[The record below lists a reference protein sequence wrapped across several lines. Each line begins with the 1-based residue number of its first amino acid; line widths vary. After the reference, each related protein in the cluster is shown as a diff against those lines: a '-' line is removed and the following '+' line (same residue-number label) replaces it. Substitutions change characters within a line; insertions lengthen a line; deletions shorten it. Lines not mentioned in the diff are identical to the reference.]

1 MIKIEINGTEF
12 LLKSNLSVLEAC
24 KYVGI
29 HVYRFCFHESLSVA
43 GNCRVCLVEIA
54 NSPKPVASCAIP
66 VLNNMKIFVDTPL
79 VKKARENVIE
89 SLLLNHP
96 LDCPICDQG
105 GECDLQDQS
114 KLVGSD
120 YSRYFFKKRG
130 VEDKYCGPLIKTIMT
145 RCIHCTRCV
154 RFGTEIAGVDYLGT
168 LNRGTHTEISGYISN
183 SFNSEISGNIIDLCP
198 VGALTSKPYS
208 FRARPW
214 ELRTTESVDLTDSTG
229 SNIFIDFK
237 ESEIFRIL
245 PKVNKNINGSIITD
259 KARFSY
265 DSIKNERITHIFKKE
280 SEKFT
285 KISSWYSI
293 LDSLQENFSN
303 RNILFLI
310 NSELDLNGLNSL
322 KNLTYRYSSITLKSI
337 IKSNS
342 DSNIFFNWFQN
353 KLSEL
358 NVLSK
363 VCLLISANIKI
374 ESAIIN
380 SKLRLKYSNEDF
392 SVFGTGLKYN
402 SNYAIPFIN
411 LSASNIIN
419 ILESKNLSLSCL
431 LLKFKA
437 PLIIVG
443 ESLQKRGVP
452 FINLHFFF
460 KKILPTAILFNIS
473 SYCNTEGLSLSNISG
488 VSKSDFIKADLIICV
503 NLDDNVFLFKHFISK
518 GKKVFWLNTNWSTIA
533 SRTDLILPLLSEFEE
548 EKTVLNL
555 EQRPQFCLK
564 VLNGIGNTRSFVTLI
579 NFFIDKNIHNDFISY
594 INEIKVSPL
603 KFNKTIFFS
612 VKFLTD
618 TLCFNIRNVIS
629 LFPIKSSFEDFYRS
643 NKYTKK
649 SLIMSKCS
657 QEIRK
662 SATNF

>member
-120 YSRYFFKKRG
+120 YSRHFFKKRG

-460 KKILPTAILFNIS
+460 
-473 SYCNTEGLSLSNISG
+473 
-488 VSKSDFIKADLIICV
+488 
-503 NLDDNVFLFKHFISK
+503 
-518 GKKVFWLNTNWSTIA
+518 
-533 SRTDLILPLLSEFEE
+533 
-548 EKTVLNL
+548 
-555 EQRPQFCLK
+555 
-564 VLNGIGNTRSFVTLI
+564 
-579 NFFIDKNIHNDFISY
+579 
-594 INEIKVSPL
+594 
-603 KFNKTIFFS
+603 
-612 VKFLTD
+612 
-618 TLCFNIRNVIS
+618 
-629 LFPIKSSFEDFYRS
+629 
-643 NKYTKK
+643 
-649 SLIMSKCS
+649 
-657 QEIRK
+657 
-662 SATNF
+662 

>member
-24 KYVGI
+24 KYVGV

-66 VLNNMKIFVDTPL
+66 ILNNMKIFVDTPL

-114 KLVGSD
+114 KLIGSD
-120 YSRYFFKKRG
+120 YSRHFFKKRG

-245 PKVNKNINGSIITD
+245 PKVNKNINGTIITD

-265 DSIKNERITHIFKKE
+265 DSIKNERINHIFQKE
-280 SEKFT
+280 SDKFI
-285 KISSWYSI
+285 KKSSWYSI

-303 RNILFLI
+303 QKILFLI
-310 NSELDLNGLNSL
+310 NSELDINGLNSL
-322 KNLTYRYSSITLKSI
+322 KNLTYKYSSITLKSVLKI
-337 IKSNS
+337 NHNSNM
-342 DSNIFFNWFQN
+342 FFNWFQN
-353 KLSEL
+353 NLNDL

-363 VCLLISANIKI
+363 VCLLISSNIKI

-392 SVFGTGLKYN
+392 SVFGSGLKFN
-402 SNYAIPFIN
+402 SNFTIPLIN
-411 LSASNIIN
+411 LSTSKIIN
-419 ILESKNLSLSCL
+419 ILESKNVLLSCL

-443 ESLQKRGVP
+443 ESLQQRGIT
-452 FINLHFFF
+452 FRNLYFFF
-460 KKILPTAILFNIS
+460 RKILPTAILFNIS
-473 SYCNTEGLSLSNISG
+473 SSCNTEGLFLSNISN
-488 VSKSDFIKADLIICV
+488 VSKNDFTKADIIICV
-503 NLDDNVFLFKHFISK
+503 NLDDNVFTFKQFISK
-518 GKKVFWLNTNWSTIA
+518 DKKVFWLNTNWSTMA
-533 SRTDLILPLLSEFEE
+533 SKTNLILPLLSEFEE
-548 EKTVLNL
+548 EKIVLNL

-564 VLNGIGNTRSFVTLI
+564 VLNGIGNARSFVTLL
-579 NFFIDKNIHNDFISY
+579 NFFINKNISNDFICY
-594 INEIKVSPL
+594 INEIKISPL
-603 KFNKTIFFS
+603 KFNKINLIP

-618 TLCFNIRNVIS
+618 NSYFNDKNVIS
-629 LFPIKSSFEDFYRS
+629 LFPIKSSLEDFYRS

-657 QEIRK
+657 QEVRK
-662 SATNF
+662 HSTNF